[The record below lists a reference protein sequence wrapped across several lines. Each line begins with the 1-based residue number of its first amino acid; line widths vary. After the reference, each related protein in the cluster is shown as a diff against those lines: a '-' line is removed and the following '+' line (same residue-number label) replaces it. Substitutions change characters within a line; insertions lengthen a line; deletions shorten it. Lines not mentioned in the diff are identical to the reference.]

1 MVNKKTIL
9 ITGASSGIGKY
20 TAEVLVM
27 RGWIVWAGYRSGKD
41 KEVLEKIHQNIH
53 PLKIDVT
60 RMDLITQ
67 SKEIIEKSG
76 IPLTVL
82 FNNAGMALGGP
93 IEALDIEEVKKVYDV
108 NFFGYLR
115 MIQTFLPLLRKSHGR
130 ILNMSSLAGLV
141 GVPYLMPYSSS
152 KFAIEGMSDGLRREL
167 SNQNIFVSVI
177 EPGPINT
184 GIWEKS
190 LAPSEEIIKY
200 NLQITELYQPAVGNF
215 TKLLHKNDSF
225 TVSQERLKRV
235 IIHACENP
243 HPQTRYLVY
252 KANVFLKIL
261 IQITPNRLLDYLFS
275 KVLTIS

>member
-1 MVNKKTIL
+1 MTNKKSIL

-20 TAEVLVM
+20 SAEVLVL
-27 RGWIVWAGYRSGKD
+27 RGWIVWAGYRSKKD
-41 KEVLEKIHQNIH
+41 KEILEKIHPNMR
-53 PLKIDVT
+53 PLQIDVT
-60 RMDLITQ
+60 NMGIIIQ

-93 IEALDIEEVKKVYDV
+93 IEALDIDEVKKVYDV

-115 MIQTFLPLLRKSHGR
+115 MIQAFLPLLRHSHGR

-141 GVPYLMPYSSS
+141 GVPFLMPYSSS

-167 SNQNIFVSVI
+167 LGQNISVSVI
-177 EPGPINT
+177 EPGPIKT

-190 LAPSEEIIKY
+190 LAPSEEIIKS
-200 NLQITELYQPAVGNF
+200 NPRTTDLYQPAVGNF

-225 TVSQERLKRV
+225 TVSQERLKKV
-235 IIHACENP
+235 IIHACESN
-243 HPQTRYLVY
+243 HPKTRYLIY
-252 KANVFLKIL
+252 RYNLILKFL
-261 IQITPNRLLDYLFS
+261 IQITPTRLLDYLFK
-275 KVLTIS
+275 KVLV